1 VNVNLKLSKTLLHQ
15 KLSHASLFTGAFSL
29 FLLIFFF
36 AVRKED
42 LMANGDLVF
51 RKHEYWRAWTTAFV
65 HADYKHLG
73 TNAVYFSILA
83 TILNNYFGNLL
94 YPIVS
99 LLSAGIINMIVL
111 AFYPSHTYLVGIS
124 GVVYFMAGM
133 WFTLYLLIER
143 TRRMKDRIVIAL
155 GLSLI
160 FLAPEI
166 FFLKENVSYLA
177 HGVGFVLGVPVAAL
191 YFYCFKKEIREEEV
205 WKEKR
210 PDPAWVAEWEA
221 INAEINEVPVSPEH
235 WHQTPD
241 NCR

>member
-1 VNVNLKLSKTLLHQ
+1 MNLKLQKTLLHH
-15 KLSHASLFTGAFSL
+15 KLSAASLLTGAFSL
-29 FLLIFFF
+29 FFLVFLF
-36 AVRKED
+36 AVKKEE

-65 HADYKHLG
+65 HDGYKHLG
-73 TNAVYFSILA
+73 TNAVYFTILS

-99 LLSAGIINMIVL
+99 LLFAGVINMIVL
-111 AFYPSHTYLVGIS
+111 AFYPAHTYLVGVS

-133 WFTLYLLIER
+133 WFMLYLLIER
-143 TRRMKDRIVIAL
+143 TRKIKDRIIIAL

-166 FFLKENVSYLA
+166 FLLKENVSYLA
-177 HGVGFVLGVPVAAL
+177 HAVGFILGVPVAVL
-191 YFYCFKKEIREEEV
+191 YFYCFREDIRNKEV
-205 WKEKR
+205 WIER
-210 PDPAWVAEWEA
+210 RADPAWVAEWEA
-221 INAEINEVPVSPEH
+221 INAEICEAQASPEH